1 MIKLLLSQD
10 LLIEALQNPET
21 VAAQLIKKCADDPGI
36 QAWILAHA
44 VQLCAGQGFSNEKI
58 RQQIEGLSQIP
69 TNARLNEQ
77 ALASQLGFE
86 TGLQIAA
93 AKMFKIPHVV
103 VNTPHADED
112 GIAFIDCRQ
121 ALDIDDVMESQQVDF
136 LNLNLAL
143 HPIFNRLDGW
153 FMEIIQNTAFAGG
166 NHVAEFEK
174 EFAGFCQISHAVG
187 VSNGTDAL
195 LFALLAM
202 GIQKGDEILT
212 VPNTFIATTEAISQA
227 GATPVFVD
235 VCPGSYNINADLL
248 EEKITDKTKAI
259 LPVHLYG
266 QVADMDAIM
275 AIAEKYN
282 LLVLEDACQAH
293 GAYYKGK
300 RAGTIGHAGAFS
312 MYPGKNLGAFGEA
325 GCVVTSDSELA
336 ATVKCLREHGQ
347 SKKYYHQ
354 MEGFNGRMDNLQAA
368 ALRAKLPFL
377 DEWNEN
383 RRQIAR
389 LYQKELSQ
397 VPEVKLP
404 VVDDYASHVFHLFV
418 ILVQD
423 PHELSAYLK
432 QQEIHTGF
440 HYPVPLHLQEA
451 YEGRE
456 ELQGHYP
463 VSEECASQLI
473 SLPIFPELTEK
484 QVIRVCNEIKQY
496 YQGNA
501 SVG

>member
-1 MIKLLLSQD
+1 MIKLLLSHD
-10 LLIEALQNPET
+10 LLIEALQSPET
-21 VAAQLIKKCADDPGI
+21 AAAQLIQKCADAPGI
-36 QAWILAHA
+36 QAWIFAYA
-44 VQLCAGQGFSNEKI
+44 VQLSAGLGYSSEKI
-58 RQQIEGLSQIP
+58 KQQIEGLSQIP
-69 TNARLNEQ
+69 ANACLNEQ
-77 ALASQLGFE
+77 ALASQMDFE
-86 TGLQIAA
+86 TALQIAA
-93 AKMFKIPHVV
+93 AKMFKIPRVV
-103 VNTPHADED
+103 VNNPQADKE
-112 GIAFIDCRQ
+112 GIAFINCRE
-121 ALDIDDVMESQQVDF
+121 ALEIDSAMDSQQVDF
-136 LNLNLAL
+136 MNLNLAL

-166 NHVAEFEK
+166 SHVAEFEK
-174 EFAGFCQISHAVG
+174 EFADFCQISHAVG

-202 GIQKGDEILT
+202 GIKKGDEIIT

-235 VCPGSYNINADLL
+235 VYPGSYNINSDLI

-275 AIAEKYN
+275 AIAKKHD

-325 GCVVTSDSELA
+325 GCVITSDPELA

-404 VVDDYASHVFHLFV
+404 LIDDYARHVFHLFV

-432 QQEIHTGF
+432 QQEIYTGF

-451 YEGRE
+451 YKGRE

-463 VSEECASQLI
+463 VSEQCASQLI

-484 QVIRVCNEIKQY
+484 QVIHVCDEIKQY
-496 YQGNA
+496 YLRSA

>member
-1 MIKLLLSQD
+1 MIKLLLSHD

-21 VAAQLIKKCADDPGI
+21 AATQLIKKCTDDPGI

-44 VQLCAGQGFSNEKI
+44 VQICASQGFSSEKI
-58 RQQIEGLSQIP
+58 GQLIDGLAQIP
-69 TNARLNEQ
+69 NNAHLNEQ
-77 ALASQLGFE
+77 ALASQVGFE

-93 AKMFKIPHVV
+93 ARMFKIPRVV
-103 VNTPHADED
+103 VTKPQEDEK
-112 GIAFIDCRQ
+112 GVAFIDCRE
-121 ALDIDDVMESQQVDF
+121 ALDIDVLMDSQRVDF

-143 HPIFNRLDGW
+143 HPIFNRMDGW

-174 EFAGFCQISHAVG
+174 EFAGFCQIPHAVG

-202 GIQKGDEILT
+202 GIQQGDEIIT

-227 GATPVFVD
+227 GAVPVFVD
-235 VCPGSYNINADLL
+235 VYPDSYNINTDLI
-248 EEKITDKTKAI
+248 EEKITDKTRAI

-275 AIAEKYN
+275 AIAAKHH

-300 RAGTIGHAGAFS
+300 RAGTLGHAGAFS

-325 GCVVTSDSELA
+325 GCVITPDPKIA
-336 ATVKCLREHGQ
+336 ATVKRLREHGQ
-347 SKKYYHQ
+347 SKKYYHLV
-354 MEGFNGRMDNLQAA
+354 EGYNGRMDNLQAA

-383 RRQIAR
+383 RQKIAR
-389 LYQKELSQ
+389 LYQEGLSE

-404 VVDDYASHVFHLFV
+404 VINDYASHVFHLFV

-451 YEGRE
+451 YAGRE
-456 ELQGHYP
+456 EQQGSYP
-463 VSEECASQLI
+463 VSEQCADQLL
-473 SLPIFPELTEK
+473 SLPIFPELTER
-484 QVIRVCNEIKQY
+484 QVSRVCDEIKLY
-496 YQGNA
+496 YQRSA
-501 SVG
+501 STG

>member
-1 MIKLLLSQD
+1 MIKLLLSHD

-21 VAAQLIKKCADDPGI
+21 AAAQLIKQCADDPGI
-36 QAWILAHA
+36 QAWILAHT
-44 VQLCAGQGFSNEKI
+44 VQLCAGQGFSSDKI
-58 RQQIEGLSQIP
+58 RQLIDGLSQIP

-77 ALASQLGFE
+77 ALDCQVGFE

-93 AKMFKIPHVV
+93 AKMFKIPRVV
-103 VNTPHADED
+103 VSNPQADAE
-112 GIAFIDCRQ
+112 GITFINCQ
-121 ALDIDDVMESQQVDF
+121 EALNLDDAMDSQQVDF

-143 HPIFNRLDGW
+143 HPIFNRVDGW

-174 EFAGFCQISHAVG
+174 EFADFCQISHAIG

-202 GIQKGDEILT
+202 GIQKGDEIIT

-227 GATPVFVD
+227 GAVPVFVD
-235 VCPGSYNINADLL
+235 VCPGSYNINPELI

-266 QVADMDAIM
+266 QIADMDAIM
-275 AIAEKYN
+275 KIAEKHD

-300 RAGTIGHAGAFS
+300 RAGTLGHAGAFS

-325 GCVVTSDSELA
+325 GCVVTSDPDMA
-336 ATVKCLREHGQ
+336 AKVRCLREHGQ

-354 MEGFNGRMDNLQAA
+354 IEGFNGRMDNLQAA
-368 ALRAKLPFL
+368 ALRGKLPFL

-389 LYQKELSQ
+389 LYQKELRQ
-397 VPEVKLP
+397 VSDVKLP
-404 VVDDYASHVFHLFV
+404 VIDDYASHVFHLFV

-423 PHELSAYLK
+423 PHELSVYLK
-432 QQEIHTGF
+432 QRKIHTGF

-451 YEGRE
+451 YEGRA

-463 VSEECASQLI
+463 VSEQCAGQLL

-484 QVIRVCNEIKQY
+484 QVIRVCDEIKQY
-496 YQGNA
+496 YQGNT
-501 SVG
+501 SVS